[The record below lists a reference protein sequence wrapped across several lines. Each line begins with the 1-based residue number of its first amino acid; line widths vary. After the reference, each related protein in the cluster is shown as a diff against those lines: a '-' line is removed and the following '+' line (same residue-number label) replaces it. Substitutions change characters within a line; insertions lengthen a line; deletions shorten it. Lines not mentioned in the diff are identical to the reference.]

1 MYYVLILFY
10 IYVFDIMYFL
20 RYEEK
25 KCLLV
30 ILLKYGIIINK
41 NV

>member
-1 MYYVLILFY
+1 MYYVLILFFIY
-10 IYVFDIMYFL
+10 IFDIMYFL
-20 RYEEK
+20 GYEEK
-25 KCLLV
+25 KCVLV